1 MYQLQP
7 SVPSL
12 RSHKR
17 SRRRK
22 KGQRGHLPGLPEVRG
37 DTVCSQL
44 CQPSPPPPCTY
55 GPRASGL
62 RVAIPKLEPGCGASG
77 SRSAPGMAL
86 RVSNTGW
93 RHGQSGGS
101 LPLPPPPP
109 QRAPRCSQRRCGDSF
124 SPRRRALPAEP
135 AALGHAPHPWDRP
148 PAGGLGPPV
157 QRSKGEPP
165 ARACGLVGVT

>member
-109 QRAPRCSQRRCGDSF
+109 SGPPGAPNGGAETPSARAVAHCLPSRRPSATPRTPGTD
-124 SPRRRALPAEP
+124 PRR
-135 AALGHAPHPWDRP
+135 
-148 PAGGLGPPV
+148 AG
-157 QRSKGEPP
+157 
-165 ARACGLVGVT
+165 